1 MKSQSALSL
10 LGSIVFLIFG
20 IILFVEP
27 DGVVKLMSN
36 LFGIALIAMGTY
48 RTVNYLIQNKRLQV
62 VNYNEIAFGITAIVL
77 GVVLIFLSESIAFL
91 LRVIVGI
98 WVIVAGVSK
107 IMQTF
112 YTNDRSSKF
121 YALLIMGIALVGI
134 GLYIVLES
142 NLALSIIGLFMVLYA
157 IIDIVS
163 YFMYAHDINEIKK
176 EVEKAEQF
184 IEHEI
189 MEGEAVEKEEVKEK
203 PKKSKKKK
211 K

>member
-36 LFGIALIAMGTY
+36 LFGVALIAMGAY

-77 GVVLIFLSESIAFL
+77 GIVLIFLSESIAFL
-91 LRVIVGI
+91 LRVVVGI

-112 YTNDRSSKF
+112 YTTDRSSKF

-163 YFMYAHDINEIKK
+163 YFMYAHDVNELKK
-176 EVEKAEQF
+176 EVEKAEKY

-189 MEGEAVEKEEVKEK
+189 MEGEAVEKEET
-203 PKKSKKKK
+203 KKAKKKK

>member
-1 MKSQSALSL
+1 MKNQSALSL

>member
-1 MKSQSALSL
+1 M
-10 LGSIVFLIFG
+10 
-20 IILFVEP
+20 
-27 DGVVKLMSN
+27 
-36 LFGIALIAMGTY
+36 
-48 RTVNYLIQNKRLQV
+48 
-62 VNYNEIAFGITAIVL
+62 
-77 GVVLIFLSESIAFL
+77 
-91 LRVIVGI
+91 
-98 WVIVAGVSK
+98 AGVSK

-112 YTNDRSSKF
+112 YTTDRSSKF

-163 YFMYAHDINEIKK
+163 YFMYAHDINELKK
-176 EVEKAEQF
+176 EVEKAEKF

-189 MEGEAVEKEEVKEK
+189 IEGEAVEKEEPKKEDSK
-203 PKKSKKKK
+203 KEEPKKSKKKK

>member
-1 MKSQSALSL
+1 
-10 LGSIVFLIFG
+10 
-20 IILFVEP
+20 
-27 DGVVKLMSN
+27 MSN
-36 LFGIALIAMGTY
+36 LFGIALIAMGAY
-48 RTVNYLIQNKRLQV
+48 RTINYLIQNKRLQV
-62 VNYNEIAFGITAIVL
+62 VNYNEIAFGVTAIVL
-77 GVVLIFLSESIAFL
+77 GIVLIFLSESIAFL
-91 LRVIVGI
+91 LRLVVGI

-112 YTNDRSSKF
+112 YTTDRSSKF

-163 YFMYAHDINEIKK
+163 YFMYAHDINELKK
-176 EVEKAEQF
+176 EVEKAEKF

-189 MEGEAVEKEEVKEK
+189 IEGEAVEKEEPKKEDSK
-203 PKKSKKKK
+203 KEEPKKSKKKK